1 MIKAA
6 SKHFT
11 SVCYSADGTCVI
23 AGGNTEFVC
32 IYELSQKILV
42 KKFVIS
48 SNRSEFNPV
57 ADVDMATE
65 YGSSVHLPGAKRA
78 DDGTRKT
85 GQEVITMQVSFSSTG
100 REWAAVSNE
109 GLLIYTLDDDMVFD
123 PISMT
128 EDITPK
134 RVLSNLFEGKH
145 AVALLISLHLNESTL
160 VKQVIEGTPY
170 DMIVHVVKVCFYFVR
185 QIYDMYSVISQEKIS
200 NISFLIKHYLF
211 VECDSRAFRQTDRI
225 HITIHDGVTS
235 CRVLHSMVLRNSEQS
250 WCIHGET

>member
-1 MIKAA
+1 
-6 SKHFT
+6 
-11 SVCYSADGTCVI
+11 
-23 AGGNTEFVC
+23 
-32 IYELSQKILV
+32 V

-57 ADVDMATE
+57 ADVDMVTE

-134 RVLSNLFEGKH
+134 QVLSNLFEGKY

-170 DMIVHVVKVCFYFVR
+170 DKIVHVVKSVTPDHLDRLIEYTSQFMADSPHVEFYIQWCCEILSNHGAYMEKQRSTFMKSFRLMHKTVHSQHEELKRICDENTYTLDFV
-185 QIYDMYSVISQEKIS
+185 QDQSKLSENEIFLKI
-200 NISFLIKHYLF
+200 HY
-211 VECDSRAFRQTDRI
+211 
-225 HITIHDGVTS
+225 
-235 CRVLHSMVLRNSEQS
+235 RVGKE
-250 WCIHGET
+250 ETLE